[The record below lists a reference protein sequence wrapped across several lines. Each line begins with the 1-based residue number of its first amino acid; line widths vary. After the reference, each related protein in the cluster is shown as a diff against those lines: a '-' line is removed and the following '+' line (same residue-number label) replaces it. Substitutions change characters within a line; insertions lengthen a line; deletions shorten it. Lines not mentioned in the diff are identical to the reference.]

1 MKKVLILCV
10 CLALGFVAA
19 SGTIAYFTDTVE
31 ANQNVI
37 EAGTVDVSQHEFER
51 VRDAQGRFECET
63 DANGALTNQLKL
75 APFTDKAMYPTMAPA
90 VDDPASGTVSQWE
103 TYNILGTTV
112 TMPDETFPGIVDKIV
127 TVTNEGS
134 LHAYVRTYIA
144 IPTQWFENG
153 TELVNIPWLEL
164 VYNQPSDPT
173 AEADWMYQCVA
184 THQTIEE
191 NGTSAVYDIYALTYK
206 KPLLPQQQTSPG
218 LLGIYMCGNV
228 NGDAN
233 GYYVVSPD
241 GVRYDIGTTS
251 QLKVLVTSVAT
262 QGNTEIMTDGAS
274 AAIDLVFKSA
284 EEGAAYHPWQKKN

>member
-19 SGTIAYFTDTVE
+19 TGTVAYFTDTVE

-51 VRDAQGRFECET
+51 VRDEQGKFECET
-63 DANGALTNQLKL
+63 DANGALTDQLKL
-75 APFTDKAMYPTMAPA
+75 APFTDTDKAMYPTMAPA
-90 VDDPASGTVSQWE
+90 VDDPASGTESQWK
-103 TYNILGTTV
+103 TYNILGTAV

-153 TELVNIPWLEL
+153 TELVKIPWLEL
-164 VYNQPSDPT
+164 VYNKQGWTWDF
-173 AEADWMYQCVA
+173 VA
-184 THQTIEE
+184 KRQTIEHK
-191 NGTSAVYDIYALTYK
+191 GVSAVYDIYALTYE

-284 EEGAAYHPWQKKN
+284 EEGAKYHPWQKKN

>member
-19 SGTIAYFTDTVE
+19 SGTVAYFTDTVE
-31 ANQNVI
+31 SNQNVI

-51 VRDAQGRFECET
+51 VRDEQGKFECET
-63 DANGALTNQLKL
+63 DANGALTDQLKL

-90 VDDPASGTVSQWE
+90 VDDPASGTVSQWK
-103 TYNILGTTV
+103 TYNILDTAV
-112 TMPDETFPGIVDKIV
+112 VMPDETFPGLVDKIV

-164 VYNQPSDPT
+164 VYNKQGWAWDF
-173 AEADWMYQCVA
+173 VA
-184 THQTIEE
+184 KRQTIEHE
-191 NGTSAVYDIYALTYK
+191 GVSAEYDVYMLTYET
-206 KPLLPQQQTSPG
+206 PVLPKEQTPPS

-262 QGNTEIMTDGAS
+262 QGNQEIMGMDAS
-274 AAIDLVFKSA
+274 AALDMVFKPA
-284 EEGAAYHPWQKKN
+284 EGETVFHPWQK